1 MLSRCAK
8 SSASHDSTFPQSSRK
23 NWTGSWGIQGDF
35 GLVGIILIRPLNI
48 LLFAG
53 VEIIHNHENRERRT
67 SSWYD
72 MCLNRRWGVYRDNL
86 IRHDLFSGWVLAQ
99 PGLLLGGQLRLD
111 LINGLNGKK
120 LYIFGS
126 FSILKCFL
134 AGSKQKITQGV
145 SMKDA
150 KIQINLCIYAW
161 SVDYSIVLKY
171 IVSCL
176 FLFLFIFFTFKKYKY
191 KGNPCQF
198 FFRQWHTGLRESLYF
213 GHFFRRPPPTPYLE
227 GR

>member
-1 MLSRCAK
+1 MLSRCAN
-8 SSASHDSTFPQSSRK
+8 SGAYHDSTFPESSRK
-23 NWTGSWGIQGDF
+23 NWTGSGYPRRFRLGRNYIDPTIKYLTLRRCRDWS
-35 GLVGIILIRPLNI
+35 R
-48 LLFAG
+48 
-53 VEIIHNHENRERRT
+53 EITRG
-67 SSWYD
+67 SQS
-72 MCLNRRWGVYRDNL
+72 RRWGVYRDNL
-86 IRHDLFSGWVLAQ
+86 IWHDLFSGWVLAQ

>member
-1 MLSRCAK
+1 MDWTVEIVYFWFFFNIEMFSCR
-8 SSASHDSTFPQSSRK
+8 
-23 NWTGSWGIQGDF
+23 WTGRQHQSQPIEHY
-35 GLVGIILIRPLNI
+35 P
-48 LLFAG
+48 AG
-53 VEIIHNHENRERRT
+53 GAEI
-67 SSWYD
+67 
-72 MCLNRRWGVYRDNL
+72 
-86 IRHDLFSGWVLAQ
+86 
-99 PGLLLGGQLRLD
+99 RLD
-111 LINGLNGKK
+111 LIDGLNGGK
-120 LYIFGS
+120 LFIFGS
-126 FSILKCFL
+126 SSILKCFL

-176 FLFLFIFFTFKKYKY
+176 ILFLFLFFTFKKYKY

-198 FFRQWHTGLRESLYF
+198 FFRQWHTGPRESLYF